1 MATEWVDVADNAVKI
16 GLGSLLTILGGW
28 LTLKLTQKHELK
40 KEAAVQGLK
49 DKEIKT
55 KRYVEFLALSQSL
68 MQKYLYEQCEANNDD
83 YLAYLRIHNEII
95 RIHNEITITSGL
107 AIRKAAF
114 KLQFDVSTFIFY
126 NKIHDTELINALRDK
141 ARNSVSMFQAIVNEE
156 ICNGKFGT
164 ASQ

>member
-68 MQKYLYEQCEANNDD
+68 MQKYLYEQCGNDSN
-83 YLAYLRIHNEII
+83 LLI
-95 RIHNEITITSGL
+95 
-107 AIRKAAF
+107 
-114 KLQFDVSTFIFY
+114 VFY
-126 NKIHDTELINALRDK
+126 VQIMPDDFVMQLHR
-141 ARNSVSMFQAIVNEE
+141 F
-156 ICNGKFGT
+156 
-164 ASQ
+164 

>member
-28 LTLKLTQKHELK
+28 LTQKHELN
-40 KEAAVQGLK
+40 KEAAVQRLK

-55 KRYVEFLALSQSL
+55 ERYVEFLALSQSL
-68 MQKYLYEQCEANNDD
+68 MQTYLYVQCEASNDD
-83 YLAYLRIHNEII
+83 HLTYLRIHNK
-95 RIHNEITITSGL
+95 ITITSGL

-114 KLQFDVSTFIFY
+114 KPQFNVSTFIFY
-126 NKIHDTELINALRDK
+126 NKTHDIELINTMRDE
-141 ARNSVSMFQAIVNEE
+141 ARNSVSIFQTIVNEE
-156 ICNGKFGT
+156 ICNGKYGT

>member
-55 KRYVEFLALSQSL
+55 KRYVEFLV
-68 MQKYLYEQCEANNDD
+68 
-83 YLAYLRIHNEII
+83 
-95 RIHNEITITSGL
+95 TITSGL